1 MKNFF
6 KALGKGLLYFL
17 LFIGAQLILS
27 IIISFIA
34 GVSVGF
40 EAGVQGGTISQAEIT
55 EKVLEKVL
63 EFATLASMISGIL
76 TVVVLIIEFL
86 IRKKN
91 FFKETSIFKIKS
103 SLIAPIIFLG
113 FGLNI
118 VITLVMKLIPVSE
131 DVMNSYAQSFNVLT
145 QGNMVV
151 NVIAIAIVAPIV
163 EELIFR
169 GLMLSRFQKGMPTI
183 VAVILS
189 SLLFGLVHGQILW
202 MAYAFVLGLILSFV
216 FIRTKSL
223 VSSILLHFAFNS
235 YSACLMVLKIEDF
248 EDSLIP
254 VLSIIGSVAFVA
266 SLVLIILLTI
276 KDKNKI
282 ENIDNVEQVA
292 TV

>member
-17 LFIGAQLILS
+17 LFLGVQLVVFGIIGA
-27 IIISFIA
+27 A
-34 GVSVGF
+34 VGASVGF
-40 EAGVQGGTISQAEIT
+40 QAGVKGEIISQAEIT
-55 EKVLEKVL
+55 AKVMEKTV
-63 EFATLASMISGIL
+63 EFATLATMISGIL
-76 TVVVLIIEFL
+76 TVVVLIVEFL
-86 IRKKN
+86 VRKKS
-91 FFKETSIFKIKS
+91 FFKETFIFKIKG

-118 VITLVMKLIPVSE
+118 IISVVMELLPVSE
-131 DVMNSYAQSFNVLT
+131 DIMNSYIQSSKSLS
-145 QGNMVV
+145 QGNMIV

-169 GLMLSRFQKGMPTI
+169 GLVLTRFQKGMPTV
-183 VAVILS
+183 VAAILS

-202 MAYAFVLGLILSFV
+202 MSYAFVLGLILSFV

-235 YSACLMVLKIEDF
+235 FSACLMVLKIEEFQDN
-248 EDSLIP
+248 LIP
-254 VLSIIGSVAFVA
+254 AFIIIGSVVFII
-266 SLVLIILLTI
+266 SLILILVFTK